1 MRRNVITVTFLLIS
15 SPSIFMITIN
25 NSEHTIFEYRSDPR
39 SYAHYW
45 TSSSNF
51 FNLAWINWFFS
62 GLISTT
68 DAVVFI
74 TARMASIF
82 VSSTAVHKY
91 DFYIFTVITKYFCH
105 IRSLHLLVK
114 AYCAV
119 PIMSTLNWILSTI
132 RYASYYLAVFCIFRL
147 EILIRRLQFHR
158 HVKNIM

>member
-1 MRRNVITVTFLLIS
+1 MTTPFLNTEAILAV
-15 SPSIFMITIN
+15 MNTT
-25 NSEHTIFEYRSDPR
+25 ELVVEL
-39 SYAHYW
+39 
-45 TSSSNF
+45 NF
-51 FNLAWINWFFS
+51 LNWPELDWFFS

>member
-15 SPSIFMITIN
+15 SPSISMITIN
-25 NSEHTIFEYRSDPR
+25 NSDHTIFEYRCDPR

-45 TSSSNF
+45 TSS
-51 FNLAWINWFFS
+51 WIDWFFS

-91 DFYIFTVITKYFCH
+91 DFYIFTVITQYFCH
-105 IRSLHLLVK
+105 IRSLHLFLK

-147 EILIRRLQFHR
+147 EISIRRLQFHS
-158 HVKNIM
+158 HVKNIK

>member
-1 MRRNVITVTFLLIS
+1 MNT
-15 SPSIFMITIN
+15 SPSILMITIN
-25 NSEHTIFEYRSDPR
+25 NSDHTNWIQKRS
-39 SYAHYW
+39 SQSLVN
-45 TSSSNF
+45 TTELVVELNF
-51 FNLAWINWFFS
+51 LNWPELDWFFS

-68 DAVVFI
+68 DAIVFI

-105 IRSLHLLVK
+105 IRSLHLLLK

-119 PIMSTLNWILSTI
+119 PIMSTLDWILSTI
-132 RYASYYLAVFCIFRL
+132 RYASYYLAVFYIFRL
-147 EILIRRLQFHR
+147 EISIRRLQFHR

>member
-1 MRRNVITVTFLLIS
+1 MAVTTPFLNTEAILAV
-15 SPSIFMITIN
+15 M
-25 NSEHTIFEYRSDPR
+25 HTTELVVELYSLNWPELD
-39 SYAHYW
+39 
-45 TSSSNF
+45 
-51 FNLAWINWFFS
+51 WFFS

>member
-1 MRRNVITVTFLLIS
+1 MNT

-25 NSEHTIFEYRSDPR
+25 NGSDHTIFEYRSDLR

-45 TSSSNF
+45 TSSWIEF
-51 FNLAWINWFFS
+51 FELAWKDWFFS

>member
-1 MRRNVITVTFLLIS
+1 MNT
-15 SPSIFMITIN
+15 SPSILMITIN
-25 NSEHTIFEYRSDPR
+25 NSDHTNWIQKRS
-39 SYAHYW
+39 SQSLVN
-45 TSSSNF
+45 TTELVVELNF
-51 FNLAWINWFFS
+51 LNWPELDWFFS

-91 DFYIFTVITKYFCH
+91 DFYIFIVITKYFCH
-105 IRSLHLLVK
+105 IRSLHLLLK

-119 PIMSTLNWILSTI
+119 PIMGTLNWILSTI

>member
-1 MRRNVITVTFLLIS
+1 MSTPFLNTEAILAV
-15 SPSIFMITIN
+15 M
-25 NSEHTIFEYRSDPR
+25 HTTELVVEL
-39 SYAHYW
+39 
-45 TSSSNF
+45 NF
-51 FNLAWINWFFS
+51 LNWPELDWFFS
-62 GLISTT
+62 VLISTT
-68 DAVVFI
+68 DAIVFI

-105 IRSLHLLVK
+105 IRSLHFLLK

-132 RYASYYLAVFCIFRL
+132 WYASYYLAVFCIFRL
-147 EILIRRLQFHR
+147 EISIRRLQFHR

>member
-1 MRRNVITVTFLLIS
+1 MAVTTPFLNTEAILAV
-15 SPSIFMITIN
+15 M
-25 NSEHTIFEYRSDPR
+25 HTTELVVELYSLNWPELD
-39 SYAHYW
+39 
-45 TSSSNF
+45 
-51 FNLAWINWFFS
+51 WFFS

-105 IRSLHLLVK
+105 IRSFHLLVK

>member
-1 MRRNVITVTFLLIS
+1 MTTPFLNTEAILAV
-15 SPSIFMITIN
+15 M
-25 NSEHTIFEYRSDPR
+25 HTTELVVEL
-39 SYAHYW
+39 
-45 TSSSNF
+45 NF
-51 FNLAWINWFFS
+51 LNWPELDWFFS

-82 VSSTAVHKY
+82 VSSTSVHKY

-105 IRSLHLLVK
+105 IRSLHLLLK

-147 EILIRRLQFHR
+147 EISIRRLQFHR